1 MSKKPEKAAPKA
13 ETKAETPVEAHTD
26 DQHATDASSEA
37 DEGADQD
44 KVKAKA
50 AGKDVTKAKAPSIE
64 EAIQLALAT
73 AETTAEASSD
83 VNKIKKQVT
92 ELVAG
97 ASRSNKLLIST
108 GVIFLFM
115 ASIALGISV
124 AFYFKAMNRFDSMT
138 NVNRDAL
145 MAFAEEVNAFTT
157 AASRVEKAASE
168 SEKRLAALMAQQ
180 EEIKAL
186 MQGDLANQ
194 QAIQGKIAENSEAMN
209 NLPEATRK
217 IIEDLVASNKLVV
230 AQVADAMKEQIKAM
244 EASNPKIDLAK
255 QIEEIVKKQQAEATR
270 TAAIEAQK
278 AARNR
283 KAAPQPDI
291 TIRYP

>member
-1 MSKKPEKAAPKA
+1 MSKKPEKSAPNAEAKA
-13 ETKAETPVEAHTD
+13 EAPVEVHTN
-26 DQHATDASSEA
+26 DQHAADASSEA
-37 DEGADQD
+37 GEGTDQD
-44 KVKAKA
+44 KKAKA
-50 AGKDVTKAKAPSIE
+50 AGKDSAKAKAPSIE

-230 AQVADAMKEQIKAM
+230 AQVADAMREQMKAM
-244 EASNPKIDLAK
+244 EASNPKLDLAK